1 MLRNHLL
8 DTESLDTESP
18 AKVPIGSFPY
28 QHSQSSEDPW
38 FENSGSP
45 KHAATGTAGG
55 AGFHASPYG
64 GYSPQQQSYG
74 VLGGGGNGANMN
86 SYGVPP
92 MGPLDEDDYD
102 NEPPL
107 LEELGIRFDHIWTK
121 TQAVVNPISKLRD
134 DILEDADLAG
144 PIFFALILGSCLL
157 LAGKVHFGYIYGFS
171 MFGCLGMHMIVNLL
185 HQRGLDFV
193 MTCSV
198 LGYGLLP
205 VIALA
210 GLSIVVNLQGVVG
223 MVLAAVAIVWST
235 FAAGRLFDSKLVL
248 TEQYWLVAYPVVLLY
263 SCFVLIT
270 IF

>member
-1 MLRNHLL
+1 MIRNHLL
-8 DTESLDTESP
+8 DTESPQKMATFHPYATNPNPSP
-18 AKVPIGSFPY
+18 QA
-28 QHSQSSEDPW
+28 SEDPW
-38 FENSGSP
+38 FEGQSN
-45 KHAATGTAGG
+45 GG
-55 AGFHASPYG
+55 VPQGIPYG
-64 GYSPQQQSYG
+64 GYNSNVAHQPQPQSYG
-74 VLGGGGNGANMN
+74 MSSSSGANMN
-86 SYGVPP
+86 NYGVPP
-92 MGPLDEDDYD
+92 MGALNDEDNYD

>member
-1 MLRNHLL
+1 MATFHPYAAANPNP
-8 DTESLDTESP
+8 TPSP
-18 AKVPIGSFPY
+18 QA
-28 QHSQSSEDPW
+28 SEDPW
-38 FENSGSP
+38 FEGQSN
-45 KHAATGTAGG
+45 GTPQ
-55 AGFHASPYG
+55 SIPYG
-64 GYSPQQQSYG
+64 GYNSSIPPQPPQAYG
-74 VLGGGGNGANMN
+74 LSSSSGAGANMN
-86 SYGVPP
+86 YGAPT
-92 MGPLDEDDYD
+92 GPQTDEDYD

-210 GLSIVVNLQGVVG
+210 GVSIVFNLQGVAG
-223 MVLAAVAIVWST
+223 MALAAGAIAWST
-235 FAAGRLFDSKLVL
+235 FAAGRLFDKKLVL

>member
-1 MLRNHLL
+1 MIRNHLL
-8 DTESLDTESP
+8 DTESPQKMAT
-18 AKVPIGSFPY
+18 FHPY
-28 QHSQSSEDPW
+28 AANQSSHASEDPW
-38 FENSGSP
+38 FEGQSIN
-45 KHAATGTAGG
+45 GG
-55 AGFHASPYG
+55 QLQSIPYG
-64 GYSPQQQSYG
+64 GYNNIPQQQPQQQLSFGMGSSSSSSSG
-74 VLGGGGNGANMN
+74 VAMN
-86 SYGVPP
+86 SYGAPP
-92 MGPLDEDDYD
+92 MGALNEEDFD

-121 TQAVVNPISKLRD
+121 TQAVVNPTKKLRD

-185 HQRGLDFV
+185 HERGLEFV

-223 MVLAAVAIVWST
+223 MVLAAVAIAWAT
-235 FAAGRLFDSKLVL
+235 FAAGRLFDAKLAL
-248 TEQYWLVAYPVVLLY
+248 TEQYWLVTYPVVLLY